1 MDFSQQPFLL
11 HLAFAPRHC
20 GQESVSDLRV
30 SRSDLGSS
38 IRQGHLNSFVESQ
51 LSNLQTGRKYRD
63 KLCNLT
69 EDTCTVGGWHL
80 SFTNLPP
87 FSLEQLIFLI
97 WTAISLIG
105 KWQCIALS
113 THEEKKTSKAL
124 KLKVLP
130 WSRHWRTGP
139 SLLPEI
145 CQGAVFNSN
154 CTQSSGSLSPLSIRQ
169 SICSQSK
176 IPLHPFRGQH
186 IRMMLS
192 SAVWSQHESRLL
204 ALPSPAIP
212 LLLRI
217 DTEKLLKT

>member
-1 MDFSQQPFLL
+1 MQFDRGHLHSRGLASELHKPTTIFSGAINFPYLDSDFSY
-11 HLAFAPRHC
+11 
-20 GQESVSDLRV
+20 QEMAM
-30 SRSDLGSS
+30 
-38 IRQGHLNSFVESQ
+38 H
-51 LSNLQTGRKYRD
+51 
-63 KLCNLT
+63 
-69 EDTCTVGGWHL
+69 
-80 SFTNLPP
+80 
-87 FSLEQLIFLI
+87 SLVYS
-97 WTAISLIG
+97 WR
-105 KWQCIALS
+105 
-113 THEEKKTSKAL
+113 KKTSKAL

-154 CTQSSGSLSPLSIRQ
+154 YTQSSGSLSPLSIRQ
-169 SICSQSK
+169 SICSQPK

-217 DTEKLLKT
+217 DTEKLLKTWSLQGIQNSQPHNQTEDVCSFLIPKSN